1 MRVLVSIATALIVSA
16 GGLIGMPQAA
26 ANDLACFSGT
36 TCYFL
41 SPSRNLSCEMHTDSG
56 PASAYCQSN
65 SAVQSVMMD
74 ANGNITP
81 CSGNQ
86 CMGDPALDTP
96 TLAYGQTARLGP
108 FACLSETDGM
118 TCTVA
123 SGRGFVIDRDGVFP
137 AG

>member
-1 MRVLVSIATALIVSA
+1 MLLSIATGLIVAA
-16 GGLIGMPQAA
+16 GGLIGMPQAS

-41 SPSRNLSCEMHTDSG
+41 SPSRNLSCELHTDGG

-65 SAVQSVMMD
+65 SAVQSVTMD

-118 TCTVA
+118 TCTVT
-123 SGRGFVIDRDGVFP
+123 SGRGFVISRDGVFP
-137 AG
+137 AT

>member
-1 MRVLVSIATALIVSA
+1 MATALIVSA
-16 GGLIGMPQAA
+16 GCLIGMPQAA

-36 TCYFL
+36 SCYFL
-41 SPSRNLSCEMHTDSG
+41 SPSRNLSCEMHTDNG

-65 SAVQSVMMD
+65 SAVQSVTMD
-74 ANGNITP
+74 ANGNSTP

-86 CMGDPALDTP
+86 CMGDPAMDTP

-108 FACLSETDGM
+108 FVCLSDTDGV

-123 SGRGFVIDRDGVFP
+123 SGRGFFINRAGVSP
-137 AG
+137 AT